1 MSNFFDGRISSCNL
15 KIIDERGHNLYNIVL
30 RGMPQIR
37 RITAVEGLY
46 GVSENHDV
54 LQAGI
59 INSMSNGLHSIS
71 VAGPHLIGDK
81 AISDLNIGH
90 RIDLSDDEKNYIT
103 MSMKFEIRG

>member
-1 MSNFFDGRISSCNL
+1 MSYFFNGRLSYCNH

-37 RITAVEGLY
+37 RITTVEWLY

-59 INSMSNGLHSIS
+59 ISSMSNGLRYIS
-71 VAGPHLIGDK
+71 VAGLHLIGDK

-90 RIDLSDDEKNYIT
+90 RIDLFDHEKNYIT
-103 MSMKFEIRG
+103 MSMKFETRG